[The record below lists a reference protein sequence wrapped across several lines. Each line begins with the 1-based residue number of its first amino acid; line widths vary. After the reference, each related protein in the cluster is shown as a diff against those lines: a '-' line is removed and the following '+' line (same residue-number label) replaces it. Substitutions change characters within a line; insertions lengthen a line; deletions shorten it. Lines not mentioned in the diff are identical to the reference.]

1 MKFKAITIVS
11 VLSTVAAFSPTAK
24 IGTQSVSSLETPTR
38 TSGWNVARSM
48 VASSEMDT
56 VNGSMNSNGQ
66 RKKTKEV
73 RKNKLISDI

>member
-11 VLSTVAAFSPTAK
+11 VLSTVVAFSPIPTANIAK
-24 IGTQSVSSLETPTR
+24 QSVSLLETPAR
-38 TSGWNVARSM
+38 TTGWNVARSM
-48 VASSEMDT
+48 VASSQVDT

-73 RKNKLISDI
+73 RNS